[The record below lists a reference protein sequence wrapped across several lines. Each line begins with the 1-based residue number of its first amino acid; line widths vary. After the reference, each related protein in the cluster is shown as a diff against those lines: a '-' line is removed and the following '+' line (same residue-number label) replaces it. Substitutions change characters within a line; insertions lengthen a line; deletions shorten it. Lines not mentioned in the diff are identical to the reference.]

1 MEQTKK
7 ESLIKKYFDFYQKKV
22 LPEVE
27 KLATQKKE
35 GYHGLYTHTDAV
47 VFRALDYALESGGN
61 PMPVLFAAACH
72 DMART
77 HDHYDK
83 EHGRRAVPLAQKV
96 IAKFPGKI
104 SEKEEFLVCYAIQN
118 HTEGTQTNDY
128 ISSCLWDADRTRL
141 AWERGFFEKYFNTP
155 YAKKVAS
162 GNAKKYIAWQNKT
175 LGRTNKDREGIQTIS
190 LKKDKKDLMAF
201 IEKLKSLSK

>member
-47 VFRALDYALESGGN
+47 VFRALDYALESGEN

-83 EHGRRAVPLAQKV
+83 EHGHRAVPLAQKV

-128 ISSCLWDADRTRL
+128 ISACLWDADRTRL
-141 AWERGFFEKYFNTP
+141 AWEHLMPKRWLLEMPKNISPGKIKPWGAQTRTEKEF
-155 YAKKVAS
+155 K
-162 GNAKKYIAWQNKT
+162 QF
-175 LGRTNKDREGIQTIS
+175 R
-190 LKKDKKDLMAF
+190 
-201 IEKLKSLSK
+201 